1 MKISEIHIDGFGVWH
16 DRTWTGLSEGVNVFC
31 GPNEAGKTTLM
42 SFIRSIIFGFE
53 RRSHS
58 RRYEP
63 LNGGKHGG
71 SLALTVAT
79 GEIRVER
86 KAGRHVRGAVQL
98 HHRDGT
104 GDEQMLEGV
113 LGGTTRTVYHN
124 VFAFGLEELEHFR
137 TLQESEVA
145 SHISGAGLGVGATR
159 WSRVH
164 KDLEERR
171 GKLFLPRGQN
181 STINRALKELE
192 TVRDELDRTEHEPEE
207 YVAAHEE
214 HLRVETRIKELDVSV
229 GALTK
234 RVDHYEKLRK
244 ALPHR
249 QKRAAIESQL
259 DDLETVDRF
268 PEGGVER
275 LNLLLHQRRQLE
287 SDLRKRSEDIE
298 ARRLKRVELATL
310 YTPQELIRRS
320 RGVDSLRIL
329 LPRLD
334 SAGEIVDAAIAKRD
348 AVRAEC
354 DLLGSSRD
362 SARPPSGVAM
372 AIFMTLV
379 GLGAANLFMAE
390 QIVPGSVV
398 AAVMVGLTYWYHC
411 RSRHA
416 ERLGRDL
423 DAGRERLREVEIQLQ
438 RTRDQRTEIRSAIES
453 HAGRSDFSIADLEK
467 EAARVRRLTD
477 MADEIRSIDNELS
490 LEEKARIRT
499 NDQIREN
506 DLGMCAL
513 LEDGGAA
520 TEDEFFRRAEL
531 FRKRQDLQRELDRTP
546 SAEVEAE
553 PGWDKVDAVDDEA
566 YAESVAALDVA
577 KGQLA
582 EAGRECGRLEE
593 RILTLGRSEERSNTR
608 LRQESILARIDEASE
623 KWAVLTLCRT
633 LLDETR
639 KIYESERQPDVLR
652 HASEFFA
659 LLSEGRYVRVIAPLD
674 SEDIVVEKCDGA
686 RVSPENLSR
695 GTAEQLYLAMRL
707 ALVREYSEHVE
718 PLPVIFDD
726 IFVNF
731 DPHRT
736 RRSID
741 AVRDLSHTHQILLFT
756 CHPHLLE
763 LVEEI
768 VPDAQVFQL
777 Q

>member
-1 MKISEIHIDGFGVWH
+1 MKISEIYVDGFGVWH
-16 DRTWTGLSEGVNVFC
+16 DRAWTGLSDGINVFH

-42 SFIRSIIFGFE
+42 SFIRSILFGFE

-58 RRYEP
+58 KRYEP
-63 LNGGKHGG
+63 QKGGKHGG
-71 SLALTVAT
+71 SLSVTVAA

-86 KAGRHVRGAVQL
+86 KAGRHVRGAVKV

-113 LGGTTRTVYHN
+113 LGGTTRTLYHN
-124 VFAFGLEELEHFR
+124 VFAFGLEELEHLR
-137 TLQESEVA
+137 SLQESEVA

-192 TVRDELDRTEHEPEE
+192 TVRDELDRTEHGPEE

-214 HLRVETRIKELDVSV
+214 RLRVETRIKELEVSV

-249 QKRAAIESQL
+249 ERRAAIESQL
-259 DDLETVDRF
+259 KNLEAVDRF

-298 ARRLKRVELATL
+298 AKRTKRVELATL

-320 RGVDSLRIL
+320 RGVESLRTL
-329 LPRLD
+329 LPRQD
-334 SAGEIVDAAIAKRD
+334 SAGEIVDASIAKRD
-348 AVRAEC
+348 AVSGEC
-354 DLLGSSRD
+354 DLIQATSD
-362 SARPPSGVAM
+362 SARPPSGIAM
-372 AIFMTLV
+372 AIFMILV
-379 GLGAANLFMAE
+379 SMGATGLLVLGH
-390 QIVPGSVV
+390 IVPGGVVV
-398 AAVMVGLTYWYHC
+398 AVMAGLAYWYHL
-411 RSRHA
+411 RRRHA
-416 ERLGRDL
+416 QRLLDDL
-423 DAGRERLREVEIQLQ
+423 ESGRERLREAEGQLHKAREQ
-438 RTRDQRTEIRSAIES
+438 KDRIRSAIES
-453 HAGRSDFSIADLEK
+453 HVGRSDFSIADLDREDIK
-467 EAARVRRLTD
+467 VQQLTS
-477 MADEIRSIDNELS
+477 MADEIRSIDNALS
-490 LEEKARIRT
+490 LEEQQRSRS
-499 NDQIREN
+499 NGQIREN
-506 DLGMCAL
+506 EGGICSL
-513 LEDGGAA
+513 LEEGGAA
-520 TEDEFFRRAEL
+520 TEDEFFRLAEL
-531 FRKRQDLQRELDRTP
+531 FRQRRELLGELDRTP
-546 SAEVEAE
+546 SAQVEAE
-553 PGWDKVDAVDDEA
+553 PGWDKIDTVDDEA
-566 YAESVAALDVA
+566 YAESVAALAVA

-582 EAGRECGRLEE
+582 EAGRESGRLEE
-593 RILTLGRSEERSNTR
+593 RIVSLGRNEERSNSR

-639 KIYESERQPDVLR
+639 KIYETERQPDVLH
-652 HASEFFA
+652 HASDFFA
-659 LLSEGRYVRVIAPLD
+659 RMSEGRYVRVIAPLD
-674 SEDIVVEKCDGA
+674 SADILVERSDGT

-695 GTAEQLYLAMRL
+695 GAAEQLYLAMRL
-707 ALVREYSEHVE
+707 ALVREYSQHVE

-731 DPHRT
+731 DPQRT
-736 RRSID
+736 HHSID
-741 AVRDLSHTHQILLFT
+741 AVRDLSKTHQILLFT

>member
-1 MKISEIHIDGFGVWH
+1 VKISEIYVDGFGVWH
-16 DRTWTGLSEGVNVFC
+16 DRTWSGLSEGVNVFY

-42 SFIRSIIFGFE
+42 SFVRSILFGFE
-53 RRSHS
+53 RRAHS

-71 SLALTVAT
+71 SLALRVDS

-86 KAGRHVRGAVQL
+86 KAGRHVRGAVQV

-104 GDEQMLEGV
+104 GDEQMLDAV
-113 LGGTTRTVYHN
+113 LGGTTRTLYHN

-171 GKLFLPRGQN
+171 SKLFLPRGQK

-192 TVRDELDRTEHEPEE
+192 SVRDELDRTEHAPEE

-214 HLRVETRIKELDVSV
+214 HLHVEARIQELEISVEALTTRI
-229 GALTK
+229 
-234 RVDHYEKLRK
+234 DHYEKLRK

-249 QKRAAIESQL
+249 ERRDAIASQL
-259 DDLETVDRF
+259 EELEIVDRF

-275 LNLLLHQRRQLE
+275 LNLLLHQRRQLD
-287 SDLRKRSEDIE
+287 SDFEKRREDIE
-298 ARRLKRVELATL
+298 AKRTKRVELATL

-320 RGVDSLRIL
+320 RGVDALRTL

-348 AVRAEC
+348 AVSVEC
-354 DLLGSSRD
+354 DLIRSTCE
-362 SARPPSGVAM
+362 SARPPSRLSM
-372 AIFMTLV
+372 AVFMALV
-379 GLGAANLFMAE
+379 GAGATSLFVMGYT
-390 QIVPGSVV
+390 VPGGVV
-398 AAVMVGLTYWYHC
+398 TVGMAALVFWYLG
-411 RSRHA
+411 RRRHA
-416 ERLGRDL
+416 DRMLGDL
-423 DAGRERLREVEIQLQ
+423 DAGLERLRDVERQLERSRTQ
-438 RTRDQRTEIRSAIES
+438 RDEIRSAIES
-453 HAGRSDFSIADLEK
+453 HVGRSDFSIADLER
-467 EAARVRRLTD
+467 EAAKVRQLTE
-477 MADEIRSIDNELS
+477 MADDIRSIDNQLA
-490 LEEKARIRT
+490 LEEEQRSRT

-506 DLGMCAL
+506 DTGICVL
-513 LEDGGAA
+513 LEEGGAA

-531 FRKRQDLQRELDRTP
+531 FKRWQDLLRELDRTP
-546 SAEVEAE
+546 SAQVEAE
-553 PGWDKVDAVDDEA
+553 PGWDNVNSVDDVA
-566 YAESVAALDVA
+566 YAESVSALAIA

-593 RILTLGRSEERSNTR
+593 RIVTLGRSEERSNTR

-639 KIYESERQPDVLR
+639 KIYETERQPDVLR
-652 HASEFFA
+652 HASDFLA
-659 LLSEGRYVRVIAPLD
+659 LMSEGRYARVIAPLD
-674 SEDIVVEKCDGA
+674 GADILVDRSDGT
-686 RVSPENLSR
+686 RVSPENMSR

-707 ALVREYSEHVE
+707 ALVREYSQHVE

-736 RRSID
+736 RRSIE
-741 AVRDLSHTHQILLFT
+741 AIRDLSKTHQILLFT

-768 VPDAQVFQL
+768 VSDAQVFQL